1 MRSARTPKPKAAPQ
15 PSECQRGKQDTEHEC
30 LIFTLPWDCPAR
42 LHLEDLEHPEDF
54 RRRLAEWLLRQR

>member
-1 MRSARTPKPKAAPQ
+1 MRSARTQKPQAAPQ
-15 PSECQRGKQDTEHEC
+15 PPEPKGDNYQTKQEG
-30 LIFTLPWDCPAR
+30 LAFTLPWDCPAR